1 MAQKRWPTPAFRLP
15 VGAPLVPTCLTV
27 SPFSSGHWRYSGAV
41 PLPRSAMAATGPLG
55 HDPAPEHPTSLTST
69 TTCPPILL
77 TASIRAHRPPPRR
90 SPGDLAGQPE
100 SGRAAGRSPAGI
112 VATLKDA
119 PPKRVEPGSHE
130 SRSAQQNPFWLAR
143 CELSLTEST

>member
-69 TTCPPILL
+69 ATCPPIPF
-77 TASIRAHRPPPRR
+77 TASIRAHGSSSQR
-90 SPGDLAGQPE
+90 SPGDLAGQPVISRVSRSRGE
-100 SGRAAGRSPAGI
+100 LAGVGAGRRE
-112 VATLKDA
+112 A
-119 PPKRVEPGSHE
+119 PRGNCRHAKRRAPE
-130 SRSAQQNPFWLAR
+130 A
-143 CELSLTEST
+143 C